1 MLFRNKAS
9 GRVSSAVSAIFGIA
23 LLLISLLLW
32 LNKQLVTD
40 IIANWQY
47 RPSPAISQIVERTTL
62 TDLGKFYF
70 YASKPVLEGT
80 KAFNQECERREAT
93 SAILGCYTG
102 SNIYLYDVKD
112 EQLDGIREVT
122 AAHETLHAAYDR
134 LGQAEKEELKPLFV
148 AEYEKRVTDKDL
160 SERMAFYD
168 RNEAGE
174 QDNELHSIIGTEFK
188 DIDPRLEEHYRK
200 YFKNRQVII
209 GLYTKYR
216 EVFKQ
221 LQAKTETLSARLT
234 ALSTKITQASKEY
247 NEEVNSLNSS
257 ISVFNKRAEE
267 GDFTSREQFE
277 RERNT
282 LVAKAAAIER
292 TRGNVQQDI
301 KEYERLRAQ
310 YNEVADASK
319 KLYDSIDSNLAPAP
333 AL

>member
-1 MLFRNKAS
+1 MLFRNRAS

-47 RPSPAISQIVERTTL
+47 RPTAAIVQLADRTTM

-70 YASKPVLEGT
+70 YASKPVLENT
-80 KAFNQECERREAT
+80 QAFNKECERKEAT

-102 SNIYLYDVKD
+102 ANIYLYDVTD

-134 LGQAEKEELKPLFV
+134 LSQGEKEQLRPLFV
-148 AEYEKRVTDKDL
+148 AEYEKRVNDKDL

-188 DIDPRLEEHYRK
+188 DIDPRLEEHYKK
-200 YFKNRQVII
+200 YFSNRQAVVE
-209 GLYTKYR
+209 LYAKYR
-216 EVFKQ
+216 DVFKQ
-221 LQAKTETLSARLT
+221 LQSKTEVLSTQLT
-234 ALSTKITQASKEY
+234 ALSVKITAASKDY
-247 NEEVNSLNSS
+247 NDEVNDLNAA
-257 ISVFNKRAEE
+257 ITAFNKRAEN
-267 GDFTSREQFE
+267 GDFASREQFE

-282 LVAKAAAIER
+282 LVAKAAAIEQS
-292 TRGNVQQDI
+292 RGNVQRDI
-301 KEYERLRAQ
+301 AEYERLRAQ

>member
-1 MLFRNKAS
+1 MLFRNKTS

-40 IIANWQY
+40 TIANWQY
-47 RPSPAISQIVERTTL
+47 RPTAAIAALADRTTM
-62 TDLGKFYF
+62 TDTGKFYF
-70 YASKPVLEGT
+70 YASKPVLENT
-80 KAFNQECERREAT
+80 QAFNRECERKEAT

-102 SNIYLYDVKD
+102 ANIYLYDVTD
-112 EQLDGIREVT
+112 EQLDGICEVT

-134 LGQAEKEELKPLFV
+134 LGQNEKEKLRPLFV
-148 AEYEKRVTDKDL
+148 AEYEKRVNDKDL
-160 SERMAFYD
+160 DERMAFYD

-174 QDNELHSIIGTEFK
+174 QDNELHSIIGTEFE
-188 DIDPRLEEHYRK
+188 DIDPRLEEHYKK
-200 YFKNRQVII
+200 YFKDRQTIVK
-209 GLYTKYR
+209 LYAKYR

-221 LQAKTETLSARLT
+221 LQAKTEALAAQLT
-234 ALSTKITQASKEY
+234 ALSTEITASSREY
-247 NEEVNSLNSS
+247 NNSVNDLNTA
-257 ISVFNKRAEE
+257 ISVFNRRAED
-267 GDFTSREQFE
+267 GDFSSREQFD
-277 RERNT
+277 RERNA
-282 LVAKAAAIER
+282 LVARASAVER
-292 TRGNVQQDI
+292 SRSGVQKDI